1 MSQNRTLLFYI
12 NSLHRGGAQRV
23 MVQLAGRFAEA
34 GWKTVL
40 VSSYREEDEYP
51 LPEGV
56 ERVVIEQEK
65 TRAGALR
72 RNLSRITALRRL
84 LLQYRPAALISFMA
98 EPNFRA
104 VLAARGL
111 PVKVIVSVRNDPEKE
126 YAGRLFRFVGQRIL
140 PLADGCVFQTA
151 AQRAWF
157 PEKLR
162 KKSAVIMNQA
172 DARFFDRPARKEPRD
187 IVAVGRLTAQKNH
200 ALLIRAY
207 AALGPVEDRLLIYGE
222 GELRAELEALIRE
235 LGLEGRVLL
244 PGLSEDVA
252 RDIENAKLF
261 VLPSDYEGMPN
272 ALLEAMALGLA
283 CISSDCPCGGPK
295 ELIADGVSGL
305 LFPVGD
311 REALSACL
319 RRLLEDD
326 ETRRALARAA
336 REKAEDFRPEAVFG
350 RWENYVQSVIDG
362 KGRP

>member
-34 GWKTVL
+34 GWKAVL

-56 ERVVIEQEK
+56 ERVVIERE
-65 TRAGALR
+65 RSRSGALG
-72 RNLSRITALRRL
+72 RNVSRIRALRRL
-84 LLQYRPAALISFMA
+84 LLAYRPAALISFMA

-172 DARFFDRPARKEPRD
+172 DARFFDRPARKEPCD

-295 ELIADGVSGL
+295 ELIEDGVSGL

-319 RRLLEDD
+319 RRLLEDG
-326 ETRRALARAA
+326 ETRRVLALAA
-336 REKAEDFRPEAVFG
+336 REKAEDFRPEHVFG

-362 KGRP
+362 KGRS